1 MTDPREPMLR
11 PGQTTNELMAWGFRA
26 IIGIATVIGLPVA
39 GAMLNRLMNSAD
51 EVSALVRSHD
61 AKLQIIQNGIDEIRD
76 VDKDFEQRLRTLE
89 RK

>member
-1 MTDPREPMLR
+1 MTDPREPMFL